1 MISLSYCKDKLKT
14 VKNGQKM
21 ERAKQKYWKTRNQG
35 QLHVEQWT
43 EVWQNATA
51 QARLSVG

>member
-1 MISLSYCKDKLKT
+1 
-14 VKNGQKM
+14 M
-21 ERAKQKYWKTRNQG
+21 ERAKQKYWKTRKQG